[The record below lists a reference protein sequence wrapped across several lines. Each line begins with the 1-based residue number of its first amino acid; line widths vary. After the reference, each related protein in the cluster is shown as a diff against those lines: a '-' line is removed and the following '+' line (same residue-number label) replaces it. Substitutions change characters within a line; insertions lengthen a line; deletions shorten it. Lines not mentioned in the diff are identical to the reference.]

1 MIKLKG
7 LSKFFEEHPDIKVV
21 IFAGKGGL
29 GKTTCS
35 AALAYH
41 AAVNEGRNVL
51 CFSTDPQASLSDIFE
66 RDLFGKGVVEVA
78 PNLNVVE
85 IDADKRIAE
94 YQEEIRNKIKEMY
107 GMDELPPE
115 IDEYISSTS
124 AEPAMYESATYDA
137 MAELVAEG
145 SYDLYIFDMPPFGHG
160 VRMVAMAEILTAWV
174 EKLAEAR
181 EEARKYEA
189 VAATLRGSKVS
200 EDEILKELMLI
211 RDKMKAFT
219 DLLVDSRKTAFFMV
233 LVPESMA
240 ILDTERALEMFNDLG
255 ITLSGVVLNRVY
267 PRELLEDP
275 SIPDF
280 LKNKIKGQDEYLEE
294 IKDKFGDY
302 LVAVLPTYEREPKGL
317 EMLKRVAHD
326 LMFSKLTI

>member
-1 MIKLKG
+1 MKE
-7 LSKFFEEHPDIKVV
+7 FFERNSSVEVV

-41 AAVNEGRNVL
+41 MAVNEGKKVL

-66 RDLFGKGVVEVA
+66 RDLFGKGVIEIV
-78 PNLNVVE
+78 PNLYVVE

-94 YQEEIRNKIKEMY
+94 YQEEIRNKIKNMY
-107 GMDELPPE
+107 GLDKIPEE

-137 MAELVAEG
+137 MAELVAAGE
-145 SYDLYIFDMPPFGHG
+145 YDIYIFDMPPFGHG

-174 EKLAEAR
+174 DKLT
-181 EEARKYEA
+181 EARKEAQKYES
-189 VAATLRGSKVS
+189 VAATLRGTKIS
-200 EDEILKELMLI
+200 EDEVLKELELI
-211 RDKMKAFT
+211 RNKMKAFT

-240 ILDTERALEMFNDLG
+240 ILDTERALAMFNDLG
-255 ITLSGVVLNRVY
+255 ITLSGVVVNRVY
-267 PRELLEDP
+267 PTDLLNH
-275 SIPDF
+275 PDVPEF
-280 LKNKIKGQDEYLEE
+280 LKNKIIDQSKYLEE
-294 IKDKFGDY
+294 IKQKFGDY
-302 LVAVLPTYEREPKGL
+302 IAAIIPAYEREPKGL
-317 EMLKRVAHD
+317 EMLPRVAED
-326 LMFSKLTI
+326 LMYSKFSI

>member
-1 MIKLKG
+1 MVALTGLKE
-7 LSKFFEEHPDIKVV
+7 FFERNPSVEVV

-41 AAVNEGRNVL
+41 MAVNEGKKVL

-66 RDLFGKGVVEVA
+66 RDLFGKGVIEIV
-78 PNLNVVE
+78 PNLYVVE

-94 YQEEIRNKIKEMY
+94 YQEEIRNKIKNMY
-107 GMDELPPE
+107 GLDKIPEE

-137 MAELVAEG
+137 MAELVAAGE
-145 SYDLYIFDMPPFGHG
+145 YDIYIFDMPPFGHG

-174 EKLAEAR
+174 DKLT
-181 EEARKYEA
+181 EARKEAQKYES
-189 VAATLRGSKVS
+189 VAATLRGTKIS
-200 EDEILKELMLI
+200 EDEVLKELELI
-211 RDKMKAFT
+211 RNKMKAFT

-240 ILDTERALEMFNDLG
+240 ILDTERALAMFNDLG
-255 ITLSGVVLNRVY
+255 ITLSGVVVNRVY
-267 PRELLEDP
+267 PTDLLNH
-275 SIPDF
+275 PDVPEF
-280 LKNKIKGQDEYLEE
+280 LKNKIIDQSKYLEE
-294 IKDKFGDY
+294 IKQKFGDY
-302 LVAVLPTYEREPKGL
+302 IAAIIPAYEREPKGL
-317 EMLKRVAHD
+317 EMLPRVAED
-326 LMFSKLTI
+326 LMYSKLSI

>member
-1 MIKLKG
+1 MKE
-7 LSKFFEEHPDIKVV
+7 FFERNSSVEVV

-41 AAVNEGRNVL
+41 MAVNEGKKVL

-66 RDLFGKGVVEVA
+66 RDLFGKGVIEIV
-78 PNLNVVE
+78 PNLYVVE

-94 YQEEIRNKIKEMY
+94 YQEEIRNKIKNMY
-107 GMDELPPE
+107 GLDKIPEE

-137 MAELVAEG
+137 MAELVAAGE
-145 SYDLYIFDMPPFGHG
+145 YDIYIFDMPPFGHG

-174 EKLAEAR
+174 DKLT
-181 EEARKYEA
+181 EARKEAQKYES
-189 VAATLRGSKVS
+189 VAATLRGTKIS
-200 EDEILKELMLI
+200 EDEVLKELELI
-211 RDKMKAFT
+211 RNKMKAFT

-240 ILDTERALEMFNDLG
+240 ILDTERALAMFNDLG
-255 ITLSGVVLNRVY
+255 ITLSGVVVNRVY
-267 PRELLEDP
+267 PTDLLNH
-275 SIPDF
+275 PDVPEF
-280 LKNKIKGQDEYLEE
+280 LKNKIIDQSKYLEE
-294 IKDKFGDY
+294 IKQKFGDY
-302 LVAVLPTYEREPKGL
+302 IAAIIPAYEREPKGL
-317 EMLKRVAHD
+317 EMLPRVAED
-326 LMFSKLTI
+326 LMYSKLSI

>member
-1 MIKLKG
+1 MGLKE
-7 LSKFFEEHPDIKVV
+7 FFDKNSTIKVV

-41 AAVNEGRNVL
+41 MAVNENRDVL

-66 RDLFGKGVVEVA
+66 RDLYGKGVIEIV
-78 PNLNVVE
+78 PNLYVVE
-85 IDADKRIAE
+85 IDADKKIAE
-94 YQEEIRNKIKEMY
+94 YQNEIRQKIKNMYGLEEI
-107 GMDELPPE
+107 PPE

-137 MAELVAEG
+137 MADLVARGE
-145 SYDLYIFDMPPFGHG
+145 YDFYIFDMPPFGHG

-189 VAATLRGSKVS
+189 VAATLRGSKIT
-200 EDEILKELMLI
+200 EDEIMNELMLI

-219 DLLVDSRKTAFFMV
+219 DLLIDTSKTAFFMV

-240 ILDTERALEMFNDLG
+240 ILDTERALTMFNELG
-255 ITLSGVVLNRVY
+255 ITLSGVVINRIY
-267 PRELLEDP
+267 PNELLRDP
-275 SIPDF
+275 TLPEF
-280 LKNKIKGQDEYLEE
+280 LKNKIVSQDKYLRE
-294 IKDKFGDY
+294 IKDKFGKY
-302 LVAVLPTYEREPKGL
+302 IVSILPTYDREPKGL
-317 EMLKRVAHD
+317 DMLKLVASD
-326 LMFSKLTI
+326 LMNSKINI

>member
-1 MIKLKG
+1 M
-7 LSKFFEEHPDIKVV
+7 EVV

-41 AAVNEGRNVL
+41 MAVNEGKKVL

-66 RDLFGKGVVEVA
+66 RDLFGKGVIEIV
-78 PNLNVVE
+78 PNLYVVE

-94 YQEEIRNKIKEMY
+94 YQEEIRNKIKNMY
-107 GMDELPPE
+107 GLDKIPEE

-137 MAELVAEG
+137 MAELVAAGE
-145 SYDLYIFDMPPFGHG
+145 YDIYIFDMPPFGHG

-174 EKLAEAR
+174 DKLT
-181 EEARKYEA
+181 EARKEAQKYES
-189 VAATLRGSKVS
+189 VAATLRGTKIS
-200 EDEILKELMLI
+200 EDEVLKELELI
-211 RDKMKAFT
+211 RNKMKAFT

-240 ILDTERALEMFNDLG
+240 ILDTERALAMFNDLG
-255 ITLSGVVLNRVY
+255 ITLSGVVVNRVY
-267 PRELLEDP
+267 PTDLLNH
-275 SIPDF
+275 PDVPEF
-280 LKNKIKGQDEYLEE
+280 LKNKIIDQSKYLEE
-294 IKDKFGDY
+294 IKQKFGDY
-302 LVAVLPTYEREPKGL
+302 IAAIIPAYEREPKGL
-317 EMLKRVAHD
+317 EMLPRVAED
-326 LMFSKLTI
+326 LMYSKFSI

>member
-1 MIKLKG
+1 VVALTGLKE
-7 LSKFFEEHPDIKVV
+7 FFERNPSVEVV

-41 AAVNEGRNVL
+41 MAVNEGKKVL

-66 RDLFGKGVVEVA
+66 RDLFGKGVIEIV
-78 PNLNVVE
+78 PNLYVVE

-94 YQEEIRNKIKEMY
+94 YQEEIRNKIKNMY
-107 GMDELPPE
+107 GLDKIPEE

-137 MAELVAEG
+137 MAELVAAGE
-145 SYDLYIFDMPPFGHG
+145 YDIYIFDMPPFGHG

-174 EKLAEAR
+174 DKLT
-181 EEARKYEA
+181 EARKEAQKYES
-189 VAATLRGSKVS
+189 VAATLRGTKIS
-200 EDEILKELMLI
+200 EDEVLKELELI
-211 RDKMKAFT
+211 RNKMKAFT

-240 ILDTERALEMFNDLG
+240 ILDTERALAMFNDLG
-255 ITLSGVVLNRVY
+255 ITLSGVVVNRVY
-267 PRELLEDP
+267 PTDLLNH
-275 SIPDF
+275 PDVPEF
-280 LKNKIKGQDEYLEE
+280 LKNKIIDQSKYLEE
-294 IKDKFGDY
+294 IKQKFGDY
-302 LVAVLPTYEREPKGL
+302 IAAIIPAYEREPKGL
-317 EMLKRVAHD
+317 EMLPRVAED
-326 LMFSKLTI
+326 LMYSKLSI

>member
-1 MIKLKG
+1 VSGQLG
-7 LSKFFEEHPDIKVV
+7 LSDFFGEHGGIKVV

-41 AAVNEGRNVL
+41 LAVNEGRRVL

-66 RDLFGKGVVEVA
+66 RDLFGKGIIEVA
-78 PNLNVVE
+78 KNLHVVE

-94 YQEEIRNKIKEMY
+94 YQEEIRRKIKEMY
-107 GMDELPPE
+107 GLDEIPKE

-145 SYDLYIFDMPPFGHG
+145 DFDIYIFDMPPFGHG
-160 VRMVAMAEILTAWV
+160 VRMVAMAEILTTWV

-189 VAATLRGSKVS
+189 VAASLRGSKVS
-200 EDEILKELMLI
+200 EDEILNELISI

-219 DLLVDSRKTAFFMV
+219 DLLVDTKKTAFFMV

-240 ILDTERALEMFNDLG
+240 ILDTERALNMFNDLG
-255 ITLSGVVLNRVY
+255 INLSGVVVNRVY
-267 PRELLEDP
+267 PKHLLDDP
-275 SIPDF
+275 TLPQF
-280 LKNKIKGQDEYLEE
+280 LRNKILEQDRYLGE
-294 IKDKFGDY
+294 IKEKFSEY
-302 LVAVLPTYEREPKGL
+302 IVSVIPAYEREPKGL
-317 EMLKRVAHD
+317 DMLEVVSKD
-326 LMFSKLTI
+326 LMYSKISL